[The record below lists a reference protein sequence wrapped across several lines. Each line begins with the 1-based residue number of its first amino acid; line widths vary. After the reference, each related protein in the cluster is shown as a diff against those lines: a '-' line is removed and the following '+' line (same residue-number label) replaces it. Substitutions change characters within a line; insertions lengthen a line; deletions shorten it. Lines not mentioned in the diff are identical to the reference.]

1 MRLKLIKVCTV
12 FLRSYYWNAIRP
24 FPIAKSLKLFDLTRF
39 FSQKVLTLLL
49 HFNCHIRIIWFNRFG
64 QYILWD
70 SKWVLQKFVFIVL
83 LKICYDKKT
92 YFYRG
97 PIIYVTFFFDGRTP
111 SRYETR
117 AGALMEHF
125 LKTLVH
131 FKKPYSKWPANTN
144 QPFWV
149 NLPKNL
155 NGTLPF

>member
-1 MRLKLIKVCTV
+1 MCTTV

-83 LKICYDKKT
+83 LKICYDKKKNIL
-92 YFYRG
+92 FFIG
-97 PIIYVTFFFDGRTP
+97 VQSFMFFFDGRTP
-111 SRYETR
+111 SRYKTR

-131 FKKPYSKWPANTN
+131 LKKPYSKWPSNTN
-144 QPFWV
+144 QPFLV